1 MDRLL
6 PEDELS
12 VIRQEINA
20 DFAMTPEER
29 KKRKEDRIDEILE
42 LLILSYMY
50 GNEAANDMLFGS
62 DFVESLGFDP
72 EDFGMNGDGTERTI
86 PINVESMNESVY
98 TKVADKD
105 WVQRVEEYYDS
116 DSGTADDVYRVVDT
130 DTHRVYNDAISNVG
144 EQVENSGTHVM
155 KTWVTMEDDRVRD
168 AHFRLSGV
176 TIPFRDRFYVDG
188 DSARYPGDF
197 TSADLNC
204 NCRCRLLLETRR

>member
-72 EDFGMNGDGTERTI
+72 EDFGMNCDGTERTI

-144 EQVENSGTHVM
+144 ERADGTVY
-155 KTWVTMEDDRVRD
+155 KAWVTMKDDRVRD
-168 AHFRLSGV
+168 THEYLEGMRVPMDS
-176 TIPFRDRFYVDG
+176 RFYTYDG

-197 TSADLNC
+197 ADPSNNC
-204 NCRCRLLLETRR
+204 NCRCRIVLSR